1 MMMGLIIS
9 FVIDVV
15 HVQRCIEGRDRHLG
29 RASRCC
35 VLQTDG
41 YMVEKEKLP
50 EWHRKLF

>member
-15 HVQRCIEGRDRHLG
+15 HVQRCIEGRDTG
-29 RASRCC
+29 TW
-35 VLQTDG
+35 VGLQGVVFCKLKD
-41 YMVEKEKLP
+41 MVEKEKLP